1 MGISRG
7 ERWDE
12 GGLIGKS
19 EDLLLLWGGDRNLD
33 VTDDQSYVFSDVD
46 GGGGEI

>member
-1 MGISRG
+1 MGIRRG

-19 EDLLLLWGGDRNLD
+19 EDLLLLWGGDRNVD
-33 VTDDQSYVFSDVD
+33 VTDGRSYAFSDVV

>member
-1 MGISRG
+1 MGIRRG
-7 ERWDE
+7 EAVDE

-19 EDLLLLWGGDRNLD
+19 EDLLLLWGGYRNVD
-33 VTDDQSYVFSDVD
+33 VTDSRSYAFSDVV